1 MPSTLRRP
9 RPAPPRWPLVLLAM
23 LLPALAGAPAAPPA
37 DQPAAPAAAA
47 RPVHTWHVMQMNGKR
62 AGHLHTVELRT
73 PDRIVTESTVRLTIK
88 RGNDAI
94 DLRIEGRTEET
105 PAGAPISMRTLQA
118 LGSAPVETLYTFE
131 PDGVRTVTIS
141 NGQRSESRQPL
152 PAGAWLTPAA
162 AERAVADALAK
173 GQKTITVRTIDPSLG
188 LRPIVITRTV
198 LERTTAE
205 ALGRTVPAV
214 KWSVAV
220 DAFPG
225 VVSTEYVDEQ
235 GRPIRAETDLGG
247 IKVVQLLADKD
258 LALGPI
264 DAPELLLS
272 TMVAPTG
279 AMPDPRSIS
288 SAVYRLWVADGR
300 MPDVPAGCGQTVER
314 IDDRTLRVTVETGPA
329 AAPDAGHPS
338 EPRPEDCLAAT
349 QMLNHADPAVNA
361 LLAKAK
367 VEGLGPAARAEALRA
382 FVHQFIRSKDL
393 SVGFASAGEV
403 ARTRVGDCTE
413 HAVLLAAL
421 LRAAG
426 TPARVVSGLIA
437 VPGPAGKPIFGYHM
451 WTEAHIADTG
461 RPGWLP
467 LDATLPPSARFDATH
482 IRLDASA
489 LADDDSVNFMVKFA
503 PLFNRLRIDVE
514 HAK

>member
-1 MPSTLRRP
+1 M
-9 RPAPPRWPLVLLAM
+9 LVLLAL
-23 LLPALAGAPAAPPA
+23 LLPALAAGRSAAEPPPA
-37 DQPAAPAAAA
+37 EQPAAPA
-47 RPVHTWHVMQMNGKR
+47 RPVHTWHVLQMNGKR
-62 AGHLHTVELRT
+62 AGHLHTVEVRT
-73 PDRIVTESTVRLTIK
+73 ADRIVTESTMRLTIK

-94 DLRIEGRTEET
+94 ELRIEGRTEET
-105 PAGAPISMRTLQA
+105 TGGAPIAMRTLQA

-131 PDGVRTVTIS
+131 PDGVRIVTIA

-162 AERAVADALAK
+162 AERAVAGALARGEK
-173 GQKTITVRTIDPSLG
+173 SITLRTIDPSLG

-198 LERTTAE
+198 LERTSAE

-214 KWSVAV
+214 KWSVTV

-225 VVSTEYVDEQ
+225 VVSTEFVDDQ
-235 GRPIRAETDLGG
+235 GRPIRSETDLGG
-247 IKVVQLLADKD
+247 IKVVQVLADKD
-258 LALGPI
+258 LALGPV

-272 TMVAPTG
+272 TMVTPTG
-279 AMPDPRSIS
+279 ALPDPRTVT
-288 SAVYRLWVADGR
+288 SAVYRLSVAQGR
-300 MPDVPAGCGQTVER
+300 MPNVPEGRGQTVQR
-314 IDDRTLRVTVETGPA
+314 IDERTVRVTVETGPN
-329 AAPDAGHPS
+329 APAPAGPPS
-338 EPRPEDCLAAT
+338 EPRPENCLGAT
-349 QMLNHADPAVNA
+349 QMLNHADPAVST
-361 LLAKAK
+361 LLTQVKLD
-367 VEGLGPAARAEALRA
+367 GLAPAVRAESLRA
-382 FVHQFIRSKDL
+382 FVHRYIRAKDL
-393 SVGFASAGEV
+393 SVGFASASEV
-403 ARTRVGDCTE
+403 ARTRIGDCTE

-451 WTEAHIADTG
+451 WTEASIADAG
-461 RPGWLP
+461 AARWLP
-467 LDATLPPSARFDATH
+467 LDATLPANARFDATH

-489 LADDDSVNFMVKFA
+489 LTEDDSVNFMVKFA